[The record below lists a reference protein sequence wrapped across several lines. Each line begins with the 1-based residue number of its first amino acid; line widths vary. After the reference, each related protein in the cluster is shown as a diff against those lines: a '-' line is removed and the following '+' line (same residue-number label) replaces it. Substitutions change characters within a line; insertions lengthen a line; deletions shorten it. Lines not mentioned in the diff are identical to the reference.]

1 MTKFLD
7 ETGLRTYNEALQAK
21 IVENFATKEYVNS
34 IAGNAGLTFKIVDRL
49 PSALAGQTINLA
61 DSMGVDL
68 SGAKL
73 IMNFPSSFV
82 AGSSTEYPNLVI
94 CSGGEIHYNANST
107 PRIVVNNTTSYLDI
121 LDSSQNLTRI
131 FQFPNTYL
139 ISDYSLPSDFGI
151 VTYLE
156 TAQYSTEI
164 SYIQVELAGEMPE
177 EGVIYLV
184 PVSGGAAGN
193 NIYEEYMW
201 INDTWECLGS
211 TNMDLSNYYTK
222 DAAEAREQEVD
233 TILEGNDAEMATL
246 AAQIT
251 SLSNQIA
258 DLRIQLGDEMGTAY
272 RLQNTTVSINEVSM
286 QVGSSNSAAQLK
298 SDGNTLEVVTNGAT
312 TLKADGE
319 KLYANNIST
328 DGSIEAG
335 SHKQQIFNTGSEI
348 RTGWFY
354 TGGGQ

>member
-1 MTKFLD
+1 MASF
-7 ETGLRTYNEALQAK
+7 R
-21 IVENFATKEYVNS
+21 ENINS
-34 IAGNAGLTFKIVDRL
+34 A
-49 PSALAGQTINLA
+49 NLA
-61 DSMGVDL
+61 NVIFTL
-68 SGAKL
+68 SN
-73 IMNFPSSFV
+73 ISNSSNTV
-82 AGSSTEYPNLVI
+82 IEELASATQGGSF
-94 CSGGEIHYNANST
+94 
-107 PRIVVNNTTSYLDI
+107 TSI
-121 LDSSQNLTRI
+121 SS
-131 FQFPNTYL
+131 YV
-139 ISDYSLPSDFGI
+139 LPSDFGI
-151 VTYLE
+151 VTAIYDDSAITNE
-156 TAQYSTEI
+156 TPLDLMW
-164 SYIQVELAGEMPE
+164 IQDSESAETPE

-211 TNMDLSNYYTK
+211 TSMDLSNYYTK
-222 DAAEAREQEVD
+222 DAAEARDQEVD

-348 RTGWFY
+348 RTGWFF

>member
-1 MTKFLD
+1 MAKFEDFTNNHRYDIPQIL
-7 ETGLRTYNEALQAK
+7 
-21 IVENFATKEYVNS
+21 VNGS
-34 IAGNAGLTFKIVDRL
+34 TRLLLITESGVSTTQWPYEKGINLTSYTL
-49 PSALAGQTINLA
+49 PSNFGTVTALYD
-61 DSMGVDL
+61 DSAVEGDTPMDL
-68 SGAKL
+68 MWVQDSE
-73 IMNFPSSFV
+73 
-82 AGSSTEYPNLVI
+82 STE
-94 CSGGEIHYNANST
+94 T
-107 PRIVVNNTTSYLDI
+107 
-121 LDSSQNLTRI
+121 
-131 FQFPNTYL
+131 
-139 ISDYSLPSDFGI
+139 
-151 VTYLE
+151 
-156 TAQYSTEI
+156 
-164 SYIQVELAGEMPE
+164 PE

-222 DAAEAREQEVD
+222 DAAEARDQEVD

-251 SLSNQIA
+251 NLSNQIA